1 MTHPPKHHRVRLSR
15 RAGFTVLEMFVA
27 TVVFGTVLL
36 TFLPLL
42 HSVRQQQRATEQQ
55 LLALREAENLLEVLS
70 QRPWSELTADEL
82 SKLELADDVKTRL
95 PQAALQI
102 DVDEPAEQ
110 PLSKRLAV
118 RVSWTPRAGRPVQ
131 SVRLV
136 AWVAQR
142 EAQP

>member
-1 MTHPPKHHRVRLSR
+1 MTRPPKHRRVRSSR
-15 RAGFTVLEMFVA
+15 RAGFTLLEMIVA

-42 HSVRQQQRATEQQ
+42 QSVRQQQRATEQQ
-55 LLALREAENLLEVLS
+55 LRALCEAENLLEVLS
-70 QRPWSELTADEL
+70 QRPWAQLTTAELAR
-82 SKLELADDVKTRL
+82 LELADDVQARL

-110 PLSKRLAV
+110 PPSKRLTV

-136 AWVAQR
+136 AWLAKR

>member
-1 MTHPPKHHRVRLSR
+1 MTHPPNHQRCRSSC

-36 TFLPLL
+36 TFVPLL
-42 HSVRQQQRATEQQ
+42 HSVRQQQRATEQH
-55 LLALREAENLLEVLS
+55 LLALREAENVLELLS
-70 QRPWSELTADEL
+70 QRPWAELTVAEL
-82 SKLELADDVKTRL
+82 AKLELADDVQTRL
-95 PQAALQI
+95 PQSALQI

-110 PLSKRLAV
+110 PPSKRLAV
-118 RVSWTPRAGRPVQ
+118 RVSWTPRIGRPGQ

-142 EAQP
+142 EDQP